1 MDEIVMGVGVLNES
15 VLGVSMLDGGVCVV
29 GVLNVAGRECGLCSR
44 GETLSLTNSSFVS
57 TCVTELRWHL
67 HSLFHSLFHF
77 HPPRH
82 ITIYFSNVSRRVK
95 MENGMEIEW
104 RCNLDCVTHVLTKL
118 DFDTDR
124 VSLFRKQHRTNH
136 HRRALPADTL
146 TGPARLT
153 PSTLSLRPAL

>member
-67 HSLFHSLFHF
+67 HSLFHSLFQ
-77 HPPRH
+77 
-82 ITIYFSNVSRRVK
+82 ISLCTALACLGRV
-95 MENGMEIEW
+95 
-104 RCNLDCVTHVLTKL
+104 
-118 DFDTDR
+118 
-124 VSLFRKQHRTNH
+124 QHMPH
-136 HRRALPADTL
+136 MV
-146 TGPARLT
+146 
-153 PSTLSLRPAL
+153 